1 MTLSNNICRH
11 IFVFN
16 LLALQRLWQMCP
28 IDNEHARDDLVSD
41 KCRHFVGIG
50 HLYSRHDCRNK
61 SHDNICADKNACPGP
76 LHQI

>member
-1 MTLSNNICRH
+1 
-11 IFVFN
+11 
-16 LLALQRLWQMCP
+16 MCP

-61 SHDNICADKNACPGP
+61 SHDNICANKNAGLGP